1 MRLIN
6 VHTFE
11 LEEFIGNSIPFHEYA
26 ILSHT
31 WGDHELLFTDMTD
44 LERARL
50 TKPVGFAKLE
60 GSCALAKRQ
69 GLKYVWIDTCCID
82 KSSSAELSE
91 AINSMYMWYQ
101 KSRICYA
108 YLSDVSTLDGSGH
121 QQSEILK
128 QVGRSRWFTR
138 GWTLQELLAP
148 KRVEFYTANWDY
160 IGKKDDDKLLT
171 ILSQASLVDE
181 CVLANI
187 VSLDKI
193 SVAKKMYWASRRETT
208 RTEDIAYCLLGIFG
222 VNMPLL
228 YGEGI
233 RAFIRL
239 QQEIIKA
246 TNDQSIFAWYC
257 AAPGQENQIRGALAP
272 SPRCFA
278 LSGDIWPLDDPSTA
292 IPRDKQEI
300 ECPGTAPKFWAV
312 ADFERPPRELKLVVL
327 HCQLGPV
334 PGTFPTLLVIP
345 SRSCDGVPI
354 MVVERYFWH
363 GQVTKVSLRP
373 LRILWEGFSQTLDLQ
388 QAARLAGQRDLA
400 TTTFPVQGHPQQCKY
415 LPIEP

>member
-44 LERARL
+44 LERVRL

-121 QQSEILK
+121 QQSEVLE

-208 RTEDIAYCLLGIFG
+208 RTEDIAYCLLDLRRDDYIKS
-222 VNMPLL
+222 
-228 YGEGI
+228 
-233 RAFIRL
+233 
-239 QQEIIKA
+239 QQ
-246 TNDQSIFAWYC
+246 Q
-257 AAPGQENQIRGALAP
+257 QID
-272 SPRCFA
+272 
-278 LSGDIWPLDDPSTA
+278 LSGGLLT
-292 IPRDKQEI
+292 
-300 ECPGTAPKFWAV
+300 
-312 ADFERPPRELKLVVL
+312 
-327 HCQLGPV
+327 LGATV
-334 PGTFPTLLVIP
+334 Q
-345 SRSCDGVPI
+345 RA
-354 MVVERYFWH
+354 
-363 GQVTKVSLRP
+363 KVSGERCYVIRVGLIFRKDEQ
-373 LRILWEGFSQTLDLQ
+373 WHDD
-388 QAARLAGQRDLA
+388 QAMLGM
-400 TTTFPVQGHPQQCKY
+400 
-415 LPIEP
+415 